1 MTTVQQSRVSV
12 SVPVPVPVPVPVS
25 FSQMAARPPPPPPTL
40 TVTHSHSH
48 PGHAIPTGS
57 WTAYFHEPEDN
68 SWTGDSYKR
77 LQVLHTWEE
86 LGALLRELGPHKT
99 TNGLLR
105 IMRGES
111 SPLWEHRANLHGGSY
126 CLKVT
131 RQNSIEVFQR
141 YLAAAA
147 LGGGCCSKNP
157 ANEIVGV
164 TISPKKGFCIIK
176 IWNLNSAL
184 FNSPS
189 DLCLLHGE
197 IKEDEIIYRKH
208 TDQRM

>member
-1 MTTVQQSRVSV
+1 MTSNIMTTQPPRSFASV
-12 SVPVPVPVPVPVS
+12 AAAPAAAVAPLVP
-25 FSQMAARPPPPPPTL
+25 A
-40 TVTHSHSH
+40 H
-48 PGHAIPTGS
+48 PIPTGS
-57 WTAYFHEPEDN
+57 WTVYFHEPEDK
-68 SWTGDSYKR
+68 SMTADSYKR
-77 LQVLHTWEE
+77 LQVVSSWES

-105 IMRGES
+105 VMKGEF
-111 SPLWEHRANLHGGSY
+111 SPLWENRANIHGGSY

-131 RQNSIEVFQR
+131 RRNSVEVFQR

-147 LGGGCCSKNP
+147 LASAARDP

-176 IWNLNSAL
+176 IWNLNAKR
-184 FNSPS
+184 FNQPS
-189 DLCLLHGE
+189 DLQLLHEE
-197 IKEDEIIYRKH
+197 IKVEEILYRCH